1 VDSRR
6 MRRRRRSVASESA
19 GSVLGLGS
27 DSSEEGLGRKWLT
40 SGGRFFTKNTAGLAS
55 VVRSTSV
62 GLRHAI
68 TRVAREERLH
78 WIRCPASN
86 CSTSQKNFLYMYSVQ
101 HSRFT
106 RVLHSFPLYSS
117 CWASRNRRCSQV
129 SVVSL
134 SPRLVTG
141 ANQWPPVLSHR
152 HLPLHA
158 SKAPT
163 TVPAVAAQCPE
174 PSHLSTLRFA
184 ATAFLHPDPET
195 RGSSAMEVLHLLLL
209 LPLPQPLD
217 LRNFGARPVS

>member
-1 VDSRR
+1 MVDEWRAFFYKKYR
-6 MRRRRRSVASESA
+6 GTGFRRSIDI
-19 GSVLGLGS
+19 G
-27 DSSEEGLGRKWLT
+27 W
-40 SGGRFFTKNTAGLAS
+40 LAS
-55 VVRSTSV
+55 RDYT
-62 GLRHAI
+62 GCTGRAI
-68 TRVAREERLH
+68 ALDTLPH
-78 WIRCPASN
+78 SLASN

-217 LRNFGARPVS
+217 LRNFGAQPVS